1 MHLMEN
7 LPRNLED
14 IARVPNGGEPR
25 VATFSLD
32 ELKTLWDAALRR
44 TRCWMALALNCGM
57 GQKDITD
64 LKVGEIDWAGGYIER
79 TRSKTGVKT
88 KHKLWG
94 KTLDLLAEFR
104 TVGAAPDDRFFLN
117 ENGLPLLRRWV
128 EDGVFRHC
136 DAIKNAIDRLL
147 LKTGLN
153 GGRGFYCLR
162 KTGAS
167 LIETIDPAVTEM
179 YLAHAEQ
186 GMKKHYA
193 QRDWARL
200 ERALL
205 EMEGR
210 LGGVL
215 RE

>member
-1 MHLMEN
+1 
-7 LPRNLED
+7 
-14 IARVPNGGEPR
+14 
-25 VATFSLD
+25 
-32 ELKTLWDAALRR
+32 
-44 TRCWMALALNCGM
+44 MALALNCGM

-94 KTLDLLAEFR
+94 KTLELLAEFR

-117 ENGLPLLRRWV
+117 ENGLPLLRRRV
-128 EDGVFRHC
+128 EDGVFKHC

-153 GGRGFYCLR
+153 GGRGLYCLR

-200 ERALL
+200 ERALV

-215 RE
+215 TE